1 MKKSCFIRCFVFF
14 TAVSTLSAQ
23 THLEMRRAEKMYDQN
38 AFGKAELAYR
48 KAGGATATYNAGNAA
63 YRKGNFNEAM
73 LLFKSAA
80 QGQAQIPDR
89 ANALYNLGNALLQL
103 GQYDEAIEAYEK
115 SLRLVPNASDAKKN
129 LQIAKNIK
137 QDLQEPPPQSP
148 PPPPPPPVER
158 PRKDYLDQADPNR
171 KKGKQAL
178 PLTAEAARQML
189 ANSVQQQ
196 EAQNALAY
204 RALAPAT
211 RPSKVKKDW

>member
-1 MKKSCFIRCFVFF
+1 MKKNYFIGCFVLLFCLG
-14 TAVSTLSAQ
+14 TLSAQ
-23 THLEMRRAEKMYDQN
+23 THLEMRKAEKMYDQN

-63 YRKGNFNEAM
+63 YRQGNLNEAM

-115 SLRLVPNASDAKKN
+115 SLRLLPNASDAKKN

-137 QDLQEPPPQSP
+137 QDLQEPPPQS